1 MKSFSL
7 ISILISTLFVFSIP
21 NVVFSGEP
29 KNQIR
34 GSINN
39 LKFVLDNQS
48 LKGTDNSSE
57 RRKQLRMIFE
67 ERFDFNE
74 MAKRALSRAW
84 RKRTKKEKKEFLY
97 SFKYLL
103 ESTHIG
109 KIERYNGQTVQFMKE
124 SIDGNYAKVKT
135 LVITKEQ
142 PIRVYYKMHKKK
154 RDWLVYDVIIEGVS
168 LIKTY
173 RDQFKSIL
181 NRSSFSDLLDKM
193 RAKQFEN

>member
-39 LKFVLDNQS
+39 LKFIVDNPS

-103 ESTHIG
+103 ESTYIG

>member
-1 MKSFSL
+1 MKSLPF
-7 ISILISTLFVFSIP
+7 ISILIPILLVFSVPSI
-21 NVVFSGEP
+21 VFSGQP

-39 LKFVLDNQS
+39 LKFVLDNPS
-48 LKGTDNSSE
+48 LKGTHNSSE
-57 RRKQLRMIFE
+57 RRKRLRMIFE

-74 MAKRALSRAW
+74 MAKRSLSRAW
-84 RKRTKKEKKEFLY
+84 RKRTSKEKKEFLY

-103 ESTHIG
+103 ETTYIG
-109 KIERYNGQTVQFMKE
+109 KIERYDGQTVQFVKE

-135 LVITKEQ
+135 LVITKDQ
-142 PIRVYYKMHKKK
+142 PIRVYYKMHKK
-154 RDWLVYDVIIEGVS
+154 RENWLVYDVIIEGVS

>member
-1 MKSFSL
+1 
-7 ISILISTLFVFSIP
+7 
-21 NVVFSGEP
+21 
-29 KNQIR
+29 
-34 GSINN
+34 
-39 LKFVLDNQS
+39 
-48 LKGTDNSSE
+48 
-57 RRKQLRMIFE
+57 
-67 ERFDFNE
+67 
-74 MAKRALSRAW
+74 
-84 RKRTKKEKKEFLY
+84 
-97 SFKYLL
+97 
-103 ESTHIG
+103 
-109 KIERYNGQTVQFMKE
+109 MKE

>member
-1 MKSFSL
+1 MRSFSL
-7 ISILISTLFVFSIP
+7 ISIVSIVLFFCISSS
-21 NVVFSGEP
+21 VFSGQP
-29 KNQIR
+29 QTQIR
-34 GSINN
+34 DSINE
-39 LKFVLDNQS
+39 LKYVLDEPSFKGPDKS
-48 LKGTDNSSE
+48 LL
-57 RRKQLRMIFE
+57 RRNKLRSVFE
-67 ERFDFNE
+67 QRFDFNE

-84 RKRTKKEKKEFLY
+84 HKRTSQEKKDFLY

-103 ESTHIG
+103 ESTYIS
-109 KIERYNGQTVQFMKE
+109 KIERYNGQTVQYTKE

-142 PIRVYYKMHKKK
+142 SIRVYYKMHKKK
-154 RDWLVYDVIIEGVS
+154 ESWLVYDVVIEGVS

>member
-39 LKFVLDNQS
+39 LKFILDNPS

-103 ESTHIG
+103 ESTYIG

-154 RDWLVYDVIIEGVS
+154 QDWLVYDVIIEGVS

>member
-67 ERFDFNE
+67 KRFDFNE

-103 ESTHIG
+103 ESTYIG

>member
-39 LKFVLDNQS
+39 LKFILDNPS

-103 ESTHIG
+103 ESTYIG

>member
-21 NVVFSGEP
+21 NVDLSGQP

-39 LKFVLDNQS
+39 LKFVLDNPS

-103 ESTHIG
+103 ESTYIG

>member
-103 ESTHIG
+103 ESTYIG